1 MIGVQHMDRLSSEMI
16 CSRLVQLKEKND
28 MSYQAIADA
37 SNIPLSTVKRIFA
50 GKTDTL
56 GFHML
61 YDLVTTMGGTME
73 EFLDIVPAQQ
83 GQTVAPAV
91 EKPAEENKAVCSAGN
106 EAEKNEVAQSHAETV
121 RIYQELVLS
130 YKVSLAKNQKWL
142 MRVFIVSVV
151 LMIGIIA
158 ILLYDVF
165 TPGIGYIR
173 R

>member
-1 MIGVQHMDRLSSEMI
+1 MDRLSSEMI
-16 CSRLVQLKEKND
+16 CSRLIQLKEKKNL
-28 MSYQAIADA
+28 SYQAIADA
-37 SNIPLSTVKRIFA
+37 SNVPLSTVKRIFA

-61 YDLVTTMGGTME
+61 YDLVTSMGGTME
-73 EFLDIVPAQQ
+73 EFLDVIPAPH
-83 GQTVAPAV
+83 GQAA
-91 EKPAEENKAVCSAGN
+91 EKPAEENNTVSSASH
-106 EAEKNEVAQSHAETV
+106 ETEKNEVAQSHSETL

-130 YKVSLAKNQKWL
+130 YKINLAKNQKWL
-142 MRVFIVSVV
+142 MRMFVVSIVLV
-151 LMIGIIA
+151 IGIIA

>member
-1 MIGVQHMDRLSSEMI
+1 MDRLSSEMI
-16 CSRLVQLKEKND
+16 CSRLLQLKQKSD
-28 MSYQAIADA
+28 LSYQAIADA

-61 YDLVTTMGGTME
+61 FDLVAAMGGTME
-73 EFLDIVPAQQ
+73 AFLDVVPSPRETA
-83 GQTVAPAV
+83 APVAV
-91 EKPAEENKAVCSAGN
+91 EKSSVEERVTVASAHAD
-106 EAEKNEVAQSHAETV
+106 EDKNEVAQSHLETV

-142 MRVFIVSVV
+142 MRMFIVSIV
-151 LMIGIIA
+151 LVIGIIA

>member
-1 MIGVQHMDRLSSEMI
+1 MDRLSSEMI
-16 CSRLVQLKEKND
+16 CSRLVQLKERNGL
-28 MSYQAIADA
+28 SYQDIADA
-37 SNIPLSTVKRIFA
+37 SNIPLSTVKRIFS

-61 YDLVTTMGGTME
+61 FDLVAAMGGTME
-73 EFLDIVPAQQ
+73 EFLDVVPAQQ
-83 GQTVAPAV
+83 GKAAAPATEKPAV
-91 EKPAEENKAVCSAGN
+91 EEHQAAAPMGSEADQN
-106 EAEKNEVAQSHAETV
+106 EIAQSHSETV

-142 MRVFIVSVV
+142 IRLFVVSIV
-151 LMIGIIA
+151 LAIGMIA
-158 ILLYDVF
+158 ILLYDVL